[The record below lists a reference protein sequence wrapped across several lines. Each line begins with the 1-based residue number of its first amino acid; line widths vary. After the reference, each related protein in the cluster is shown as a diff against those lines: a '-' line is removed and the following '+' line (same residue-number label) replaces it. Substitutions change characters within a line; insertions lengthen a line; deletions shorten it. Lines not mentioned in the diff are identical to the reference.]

1 MFGIPL
7 AQFIV
12 IYLVVQLI
20 LFILCYIYWSKIGN
34 FVLACVSILSI
45 GMIIYYLAQDIYA
58 CVQGEPFSF
67 WTFWNDIFY
76 GLLAGGGILLG
87 PFIAAVIKGKLYKD

>member
-1 MFGIPL
+1 
-7 AQFIV
+7 
-12 IYLVVQLI
+12 
-20 LFILCYIYWSKIGN
+20 
-34 FVLACVSILSI
+34 
-45 GMIIYYLAQDIYA
+45 MIIYYLAQDIYA